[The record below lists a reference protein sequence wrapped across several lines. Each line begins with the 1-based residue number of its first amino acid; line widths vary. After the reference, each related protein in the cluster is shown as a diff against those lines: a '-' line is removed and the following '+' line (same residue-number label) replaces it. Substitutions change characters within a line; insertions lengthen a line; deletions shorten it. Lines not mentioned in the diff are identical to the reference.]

1 MVYDWVKKTAKLS
14 LVLVLL
20 IQRINSKTEEGKKK
34 KKVILSLTE
43 SKCLLESLKFTPVIK
58 HSLGY
63 QNSCY

>member
-20 IQRINSKTEEGKKK
+20 IQRPKKEEGKKK
-34 KKVILSLTE
+34 KGYTLPHRKQMPSRE
-43 SKCLLESLKFTPVIK
+43 LKFTPVIK